1 MGQLY
6 PLVVTM
12 LPPPS
17 SAGSLP
23 PDGSPDA
30 ACGDIT
36 ELLQE
41 WSRGNAAA
49 LERLM
54 PLVYDRLHQIAS
66 GMLTFERGDH
76 TLQSGALVNEA
87 YLRLIQLERVSWSD
101 RAHFFALSATLMR
114 RILVDHARRV
124 KSEKR
129 GQGADLLPLEAALE
143 VAGEN
148 RPDILALD
156 QALKDLA
163 DKDPEEARIVEM
175 RYFGGLS
182 RDEIAVVLGI
192 GSATVTRRWRMA
204 RAWLFQQLNQVV
216 PDAV

>member
-1 MGQLY
+1 MQHSS
-6 PLVVTM
+6 
-12 LPPPS
+12 PPADDAS
-17 SAGSLP
+17 Q
-23 PDGSPDA
+23 DGSTDA
-30 ACGDIT
+30 IRGEVT
-36 ELLQE
+36 ELLQA
-41 WSRGNAAA
+41 WSRGDDSAF
-49 LERLM
+49 ERMM
-54 PLVYDRLHQIAS
+54 PLVYERLLQIAS
-66 GMLTFERGDH
+66 GMLTFERRDH

-87 YLRLIQLERVSWSD
+87 YLRLVHLERVSWSD

-114 RILVDHARRV
+114 RILVDHARKV

-143 VAGEN
+143 VAGEH

-163 DKDPEEARIVEM
+163 SKDPEEARIVEM

-182 RDEIAVVLGI
+182 RDEIAEVLGV

-204 RAWLFQQLNQVV
+204 RAWLFQQLNSVA